1 MPLSTIPQP
10 RPHRDFT
17 LRYIT
22 IGSRAPQ
29 GLPTCERDELLNDG
43 CIVSSY
49 LDGLCGSYGL
59 EIKEKSTR
67 PAAANKAQIRCT
79 PKRTYSRADNRFH
92 AAVFPRL
99 AGHAASASLHARTY
113 LPETI
118 MEYSISHMPVR
129 REPPMPLGNTV
140 NYFSVSAAT
149 PPGATHSSGISLRIK
164 FDNSHSDAPFRSN
177 QLING
182 QVIMNSTK
190 SFQIPS
196 LSLRVYF
203 ESRTLYWSL
212 EAQGTENKFGQTIS
226 GIKNPIALNYD
237 NVIRHE
243 VHRGVIPMS
252 SITLSRSSQIELE
265 AGQNIFLPFS
275 FIIPGKMVITE
286 HSENPY
292 APRDLCAVE
301 RCPPSTLRDSRFG
314 SVQWVA
320 EAIID
325 LVPSPTPKQD
335 ADTLLRQ
342 STDDQVV
349 ARVAFPFVPS
359 PEDINPLRNEPF
371 FGQDPEKDLFGSRRL
386 SDEELES
393 EKKAAMGQMKAR
405 GGKWEV
411 YVKAIPIGKSNL
423 WSELYTPEGAI
434 ISTDSLKLPIVL
446 FLKHTGVQSSLKS
459 LFRSTKPKPVH
470 LRRALVTL
478 LRVTSTRGG
487 KEIRPHVE
495 NTVVR
500 QQEFLFDSQSGSSM
514 SAGLAIFHEDREP
527 VEVDLTLDL
536 QSEVSSGN
544 HSSIPVKLLTPSFR
558 TPNFQHEFLVTV
570 LISFGEDEVERF
582 PARFAVQVVPPADVD
597 ENQLPS
603 FEYAVGSDMLPPPF
617 DESMISPQ
625 V

>member
-1 MPLSTIPQP
+1 MPPYFHDCMFYVTFYPRWFTTVVRFPNKLLIHRCQHSFSSLQYRCSELPISGIILIGLGMQHQQVCMPEHIYP
-10 RPHRDFT
+10 RPLWSTPYPICRCGVNH
-17 LRYIT
+17 
-22 IGSRAPQ
+22 
-29 GLPTCERDELLNDG
+29 
-43 CIVSSY
+43 
-49 LDGLCGSYGL
+49 LC
-59 EIKEKSTR
+59 R
-67 PAAANKAQIRCT
+67 
-79 PKRTYSRADNRFH
+79 
-92 AAVFPRL
+92 
-99 AGHAASASLHARTY
+99 
-113 LPETI
+113 
-118 MEYSISHMPVR
+118 
-129 REPPMPLGNTV
+129 NTV

-164 FDNSHSDAPFRSN
+164 FDNSHSDTPFRSN

-182 QVIMNSTK
+182 QVIINSTK

-423 WSELYTPEGAI
+423 WSEGAI

-582 PARFAVQVVPPADVD
+582 PARFAVQVVPPTDVD

-625 V
+625 AMATGRRVSIYSRVHPWVSGCIFFKSRALVT